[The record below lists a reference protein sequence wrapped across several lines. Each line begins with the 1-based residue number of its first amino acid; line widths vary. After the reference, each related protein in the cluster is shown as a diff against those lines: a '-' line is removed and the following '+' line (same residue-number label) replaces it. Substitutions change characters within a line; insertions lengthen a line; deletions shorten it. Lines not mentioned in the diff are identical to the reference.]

1 MTAPFKPA
9 PIAVLPEDGQ
19 GGVEY
24 LPVPDLTPDEVATF
38 DEARRVLGVTEGEL
52 VAIGRAWWDRTGR
65 HLIRN
70 PEFRDPAVGL
80 PSRITQGLPF
90 EQLTPIERQ
99 RVTIACWLHKIAPAL
114 QAGQTLDPLHR
125 GH

>member
-1 MTAPFKPA
+1 MKPA

-52 VAIGRAWWDRTGR
+52 VAIGRAWWDRAGR

-90 EQLTPIERQ
+90 EQLTAIERQ
-99 RVTIACWLHKIAPAL
+99 RVTIACWLHKIVPAL
-114 QAGQTLDPLHR
+114 QAGQPLDPLHR